1 MDKKIGEQNINFA
14 FKKSIYTN
22 FNTKNTTLP
31 ENGEEISELCDKLKR
46 ISYDELVFHGFL
58 THSPDGKF
66 VCPIESCQNGTGE
79 NGTGIEE
86 HIETNG
92 VVTSHCYKC
101 GSNFDNIRILATH
114 YHLDERHDFKEII
127 LRGARDILNI
137 DIEFESQIDNS
148 AETTLILKDIA
159 DSQKNLPAFLESRG
173 GFWRGLSFDTLSFFH
188 IGFLER
194 WTHPKNI
201 VNSKNVFY
209 SRRIIIPTGSQNYN
223 AIMLNEDR
231 DKFPKKSW
239 KLNAGNKKIFG
250 LDYLPLNIDLVI
262 LTEGEI
268 DAMSIWQATEGNVF
282 VIAIGGIAISKNCL
296 ADFLNFFNRLKK
308 PRVLILPDNDS
319 AGRDNVQKLCDK
331 LVDNY
336 FPTTFKFLAEGTEKL
351 DANDILQKYGDSKL
365 AEIINKIINDS
376 EDDFTKIEKQILEN
390 TRPADVNCDF
400 TLSDEMRRL
409 IYFGG
414 NSDSDNGKRLAALFC
429 NEVKF
434 LTDFEKWAF
443 YNGNIWEIQPS
454 GKNGTALFLA
464 DKAADI
470 ICSNARNDIEKKRAV
485 PFRKHKYATPA
496 IAYFKVSSSVK
507 ITSRDLNKNPML
519 LPVKNGV
526 IDLSTG
532 KLLDYAPELFLTKQC
547 PIIYKGTEHYSKEF
561 DDFMVSILPD
571 EKTRNAVLRFLGYC
585 LTGDVSEEKALFI
598 VGNGRNGKGTLM
610 KILLTL
616 LDTYST
622 SLKIEALLQ
631 QKFKDGNSATP
642 EFAKL
647 DGCRLAV
654 ANEIPQNEKL
664 DVAKFKDLTG
674 GDKFSAR
681 KLHSE
686 PVLIEPTHK
695 LILCGQHFPEIYNA
709 NDIGYNE
716 RLLVVNFPQQF
727 TGNNCDPK
735 LKPKLLA
742 SDVLSGVL
750 STLVNECLAWQKDG
764 LLVSD
769 AMTQEK
775 QSYFESNNFIADFID
790 EYCVINEN
798 AVCKLKDLLNALIRN
813 YPKETARLSTNALT
827 DMLKKELAKYE
838 SIEYRKVS
846 TYKFFG
852 IGLLDEHHRN
862 FDFDD
867 IRSSVEEFNLQ
878 NSYIAST

>member
-1 MDKKIGEQNINFA
+1 MGTDTTVTNSTFSDNFHLGDSSDCI
-14 FKKSIYTN
+14 K
-22 FNTKNTTLP
+22 
-31 ENGEEISELCDKLKR
+31 ELCDKLKK
-46 ISYDELVFHGFL
+46 ISYSELAAHGIL
-58 THSPDGKF
+58 SYSPDGNF
-66 VCPIESCQNGTGE
+66 VCPNESCRNGSGE
-79 NGTGIEE
+79 SGTGIKE
-86 HIETNG
+86 HVEANG
-92 VVTSHCYKC
+92 IVNSHCHKC
-101 GSNFDNIRILATH
+101 NSNFDNIKILAIH
-114 YHLDERHDFKEII
+114 YHLDEKADFKEII
-127 LRGARDILNI
+127 LRGTRDLLNI
-137 DIEFESQIDNS
+137 DIEFPQTVDDS
-148 AETTLILKDIA
+148 AEIALILKDIA
-159 DSQKNLPAFLESRG
+159 NSQKNLSSFLQSRN

-188 IGFLER
+188 VGFLEH
-194 WTHPKNI
+194 WTHPKNT
-201 VNSKNVFY
+201 VSGKNFFY

-250 LDYLPLNIDLVI
+250 LDFLPKNIDLVI
-262 LTEGEI
+262 MTEGEI
-268 DAMSIWQATEGNVF
+268 DAMSIWQATEGKLF
-282 VIAIGGIAISKNCL
+282 VVAIGGISISKNCL
-296 ADFLNFFNRLKK
+296 ADFLKFFNGLKK

-319 AGRDNVQKLCDK
+319 AGRDNVKKLRDK

-351 DANDILQKYGDSKL
+351 DANDILQKYGNARL
-365 AEIINKIINDS
+365 AEIINKIIIDA
-376 EDDFTKIEKQILEN
+376 EDDFTEVEKQILEN
-390 TRPADVNCDF
+390 TKPVDVHCDF
-400 TLSDEMRRL
+400 TLSDELRRM

-414 NSDSDNGKRLAALFC
+414 NDDSDNGKRLAALFSS
-429 NEVKF
+429 EVKF
-434 LTDFEKWAF
+434 LTDVEKWAF
-443 YNGNIWEIQPS
+443 YNGNVWEVQPS

-470 ICSNARNDIEKKRAV
+470 IYTNARNDVEKKRAV

-496 IAYFKVSSSVK
+496 IAYFKVSDSVK
-507 ITSRDLNKNPML
+507 ITSRELNKNPML
-519 LPVKNGV
+519 LPVKNGI

-532 KLLDYAPELFLTKQC
+532 KLLDFAPELFLTKQC
-547 PIIYKGTEHYSKEF
+547 PIIYKGTEYHSKEF
-561 DDFMVSILPD
+561 NNFMLSILPD
-571 EKTRNAVLRFLGYC
+571 EQTRQAVLRFLGYC

-598 VGNGRNGKGTLM
+598 VGSGRNGKGTLM

-622 SLKIEALLQ
+622 SLKIESLLQ

-686 PVLIEPTHK
+686 PILIEPTHK

-716 RLLVVNFPQQF
+716 RLLAVKFSQQF
-727 TGNNCDPK
+727 TGDNCDPK
-735 LKPKLLA
+735 LKQKLLA
-742 SDVLSGVL
+742 PDVLSGVL
-750 STLVNECLAWQKDG
+750 STLVNECLAWQRDG

-775 QSYFESNNFIADFID
+775 QSYFDSNNFIADFIS
-790 EYCVINEN
+790 ECCVIKEN
-798 AVCKLKDLLNALIRN
+798 SVCKLKDLLNSLTNN
-813 YPKETARLSTNALT
+813 YPKETARLSTNSLT

-838 SIEYRKVS
+838 SVEYKKVS

-852 IGLLDEHHRN
+852 IGLADE
-862 FDFDD
+862 
-867 IRSSVEEFNLQ
+867 
-878 NSYIAST
+878 T